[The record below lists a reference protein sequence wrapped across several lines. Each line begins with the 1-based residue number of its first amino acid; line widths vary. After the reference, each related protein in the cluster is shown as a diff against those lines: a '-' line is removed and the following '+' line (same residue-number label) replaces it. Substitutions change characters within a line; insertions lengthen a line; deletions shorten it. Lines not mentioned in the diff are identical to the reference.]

1 MTNLATPPMVPEHAI
16 RTSILLM
23 DANAERRA
31 LRTRIMALRGV
42 EVVGASD
49 LLEAASIWHRDRYAM
64 VLIDIRRD
72 YRGCW
77 AWRNEIKKE
86 KPDQL
91 VAFLV
96 GRPQFVDLQ
105 PAEDSFVRE
114 EHGSQWG
121 DSLRHAIR
129 KSCESLPQR
138 YTFAE
143 ASWRISAARKINSA
157 GMSPETD
164 SAAAATL
171 DGRSPASH
179 DSPPAPSTES
189 SFEPASDYSGLL
201 DSIQTPMETE

>member
-1 MTNLATPPMVPEHAI
+1 MTNPATAPPGNKPAI
-16 RTSILLM
+16 KLSILLM

-31 LRTRIMALRGV
+31 LRTRIMALRGI

-49 LLEAASIWHRDRYAM
+49 LVEAALVWHRDRYAM

-86 KPDQL
+86 KPDQI

-105 PAEDSFVRE
+105 PGENSYLPE

-121 DSLRHAIR
+121 DALRHAIR

-138 YTFAE
+138 YSFAE
-143 ASWRISAARKINSA
+143 ASWRITAARKISGA
-157 GMSPETD
+157 GMLPEVD
-164 SAAAATL
+164 RSAAAAL
-171 DGRSPASH
+171 DARLPAVEEAL
-179 DSPPAPSTES
+179 APSATDS
-189 SFEPASDYSGLL
+189 SFEPAADYSGLL
-201 DSIQTPMETE
+201 DLIQTPMETE

>member
-1 MTNLATPPMVPEHAI
+1 
-16 RTSILLM
+16 M

-49 LLEAASIWHRDRYAM
+49 LVEAASIWQRDRYAM

-77 AWRNEIKKE
+77 AWRNEIKKQQ
-86 KPDQL
+86 PDQL

-96 GRPQFVDLQ
+96 GRPQFVDFK
-105 PAEDSFVRE
+105 PAEDSYVRE

-138 YTFAE
+138 YSFAE
-143 ASWRISAARKINSA
+143 ASWRITAARKINGA
-157 GMSPETD
+157 GMLPETGRV
-164 SAAAATL
+164 AAA
-171 DGRSPASH
+171 
-179 DSPPAPSTES
+179 PSIES
-189 SFEPASDYSGLL
+189 SFEPASDHSELL
-201 DSIQTPMETE
+201 DSTEHQWRLNEFQSTSHISRLRARPYSRQRSYPQLGFAGKPVEAR